1 MAELKQIKRVAID
14 KLIPYVNNA
23 KVHSDAQVTK
33 IAASIR
39 EFGFVNP
46 VLIDR
51 DFNIIAGHGRVMAAR
66 KLDMDEVPC
75 LYVEG
80 LSDAQRKAYIL
91 ADNRLGELADW
102 DMELVT
108 SELEML
114 QELDFNIDLTGFE
127 LPEPETEIEEDEIPE
142 PPEEPVSKPGDIWK
156 LGDHRVMCGDSTSI
170 DDVEKLLGGVQA
182 DLYLT
187 DPPYNV
193 DYVGKTKDALK
204 IQNDKMADTAFIEF
218 LTAAFAAADS
228 VLKEG
233 GAFYI
238 WYADLKSLNFLTA
251 LDNTGWE
258 LRQKIVWNKNT
269 FTLGRSDYQWKHE
282 LCLYGWK
289 DGAAH
294 YFIDDRTQT
303 TVVEDSLPDFNTLT
317 KAELVKILQDLHSD
331 KVPMTVINCEKPLRS
346 DEHPTMKPVKLMGL
360 LIRNSSRQGETVLDV
375 FGGSGSTLIA
385 CEQLN
390 RRCRIMELDPHYCDV
405 ILERWEN
412 FAGTKA
418 VKINA

>member
-1 MAELKQIKRVAID
+1 MSIFKFDRKNYRKHGTKNKQLISRSLQDCGAGRSIVVD
-14 KLIPYVNNA
+14 K
-23 KVHSDAQVTK
+23 SG
-33 IAASIR
+33 
-39 EFGFVNP
+39 E
-46 VLIDR
+46 
-51 DFNIIAGHGRVMAAR
+51 IIAGNGIYEQAQ
-66 KLDMDEVPC
+66 KLKMPVKVIETDGTELIAVKRTDLATEDAKRQQ
-75 LYVEG
+75 LAI
-80 LSDAQRKAYIL
+80 LDNSTSD
-91 ADNRLGELADW
+91 
-102 DMELVT
+102 T
-108 SELEML
+108 SEFDLQML
-114 QELDFNIDLTGFE
+114 AQDFTPSELLDFGIDLEQTE
-127 LPEPETEIEEDEIPE
+127 LEDPDRVEEDTPPTEDSIPQRCQ
-142 PPEEPVSKPGDIWK
+142 PGDIWQ
-156 LGDHRVMCGDSTSI
+156 LGDHRLMCGDSTDAEQVRRLMDGSM
-170 DDVEKLLGGVQA
+170 A
-182 DLYLT
+182 DMLLT

-193 DYVGKTKDALK
+193 DYTGSNSKK